1 MSTQTGQTGHRCEK
15 GHNMDPSWDKCPYC
29 EAEKN
34 ASQRSEPEASS
45 PPNAGNSAGRRTMI
59 DPPTEEKA
67 GGRET
72 RVMPEE
78 AVAKTGNSASVSRGT
93 APSGAGDTR
102 LIVGVLITYS
112 WHSWGDIFH
121 VRLGKNFIGAGRIG
135 SAPGDPPCDF
145 VIEADKRMSSV
156 HALILCRQG
165 RTANEIRFDLID
177 QQSSNGTYLNSE
189 LAPLQGVNLP
199 NYAKIE
205 TGDTEWTF
213 IKIAP

>member
-15 GHNMDPSWDKCPYC
+15 GHYMDPSWDQCHFC
-29 EAEKN
+29 EAETN
-34 ASQRSEPEASS
+34 AGQRSESEA
-45 PPNAGNSAGRRTMI
+45 PYPDTGNSVGRRTHV
-59 DPPTEEKA
+59 DESAAAK

-72 RVMPEE
+72 KVMPENL
-78 AVAKTGNSASVSRGT
+78 VGSVSTPRSPVHSGT
-93 APSGAGDTR
+93 GDTR
-102 LIVGVLITYS
+102 MIVGVLITYS
-112 WHSWGDIFH
+112 WHPWGDIFR

-145 VIEADKRMSSV
+145 LIEKDKKMSSV

-165 RTANEIRFDLID
+165 RTANEIHFDLID
-177 QQSSNGTYLNSE
+177 QQSSNGTYLNGE
-189 LAPLQGVNLP
+189 LAPLQGVTLP

-213 IKIAP
+213 IKIVP